1 MNEETTVVE
10 PTELDALKER
20 ADLLGI
26 SYHPSIGLDKLREK
40 VNAAVTSEGDG
51 KTEDEGK
58 ASNMSE
64 TSTRS
69 QKRKDAAE
77 LVRVR
82 ITCMNPNKRE
92 WEGELF
98 TAGNRVVGTFKK
110 MVPFD
115 VEWHVP
121 RIILNMIQSRKCQV
135 FHTVTDGRGNKTRK
149 GKLIKEYS
157 VEVLPSLT
165 EKELKELAQRQA
177 MARGT
182 ADAV

>member
-26 SYHPSIGLDKLREK
+26 SYHPSIGLEKLREK
-40 VNAAVTSEGDG
+40 VNAAVTGEGDG
-51 KTEDEGK
+51 KTEDTGK
-58 ASNMSE
+58 AKNMSE
-64 TSTRS
+64 AETRS

-121 RIILNMIQSRKCQV
+121 RIILNMIESRKCQI
-135 FHTVTDGRGNKTRK
+135 FQTVTDSRGNKTRK

-157 VEVLPSLT
+157 IEVLPALT

-182 ADAV
+182 ADAA